1 MFRRTTSAIMLGV
14 MVCSALTLSGC
25 VNPNEFAK
33 KIGAPPKGAVEM
45 RSLQTRR
52 FDSLKEAEL
61 LEAAQDTLQ
70 DLGFTIS
77 EASAD
82 AGVLAGSKQRDATES
97 GQIAGQV
104 ALTIVMALLGSSHT
118 PVWDKDQTINVT
130 LVATPIENS
139 KQTEIRVSFDRHM
152 VNNLGQLWRAELI
165 LDEKIYQEFFDK
177 FAQGVFLEA
186 QKI

>member
-1 MFRRTTSAIMLGV
+1 MIKKFSSAVLLGGMLLGAV
-14 MVCSALTLSGC
+14 PLVGC
-25 VNPNEFAK
+25 MNANEFAK
-33 KIGAPPKGAVEM
+33 KIGQPPQGAVEM

-52 FDSLKEAEL
+52 FESLDEHAL
-61 LEAAQDTLQ
+61 LSAAQQTLQ

-104 ALTIVMALLGSSHT
+104 ALTVVMALLGSAHT
-118 PVWDKDQTINVT
+118 PTWDKEQTINVT
-130 LVATPIENS
+130 LTATPIQNS

-152 VNNLGQLWRAELI
+152 LNNHGHLWRAEL
-165 LDEKIYQEFFDK
+165 LMDEKIYQEFFDK
-177 FAQGVFLEA
+177 FAQGAFLEA